1 MAFRRRR
8 SFRFRRRGAAGR
20 RSYGYGRSRR
30 SRRRR
35 GCGRKR
41 VGYRM

>member
-8 SFRFRRRGAAGR
+8 SGGFK
-20 RSYGYGRSRR
+20 
-30 SRRRR
+30 RRRR
-35 GCGRKR
+35 GMAGRRRRGGLR